1 MLTLAAV
8 IFFTVSGGPFGLEPL
23 LGYAGEHGIF
33 LLLIITPLLWD
44 IPAILTI
51 LELNSMM
58 PVTGG
63 YYQWVK
69 RALGPRW
76 GFYEGWW
83 TWLYTFVDLA
93 IYPVLFVGYL
103 SFFFP
108 QLGDLR
114 IPVCLA
120 IVWSGA
126 ILNILG
132 ISPVGKTTMLLSIF
146 VIIPFIIAFVLALQ
160 NPAHFTFPA
169 PSLKNISFPAM
180 GMALYTVMWNFF
192 GWDNATTYAEE
203 VDKPVR
209 SYLRSTMIAFIAVMC
224 IYVIV
229 VYTTLRFHIDAGELN
244 KDGFPALGVLAGG
257 KWLGSSIAV
266 GGMAG
271 ALGLFSSVLLSISR
285 VPEVMAQDG
294 FLPRKLQALHPKY
307 NTPHVSIIV
316 CAAVISFMI
325 LWSFEELIII
335 DVTLYG
341 TSLFL
346 EFVTLVVLR
355 IKAPHEQR
363 PFRVPLPIW
372 GLMILYILP
381 VAVYAIALS
390 GALLS
395 EEQKFLPAV
404 FAIGA
409 LLSAELAW
417 QVMKWRK
424 KIV

>member
-1 MLTLAAV
+1 
-8 IFFTVSGGPFGLEPL
+8 
-23 LGYAGEHGIF
+23 
-33 LLLIITPLLWD
+33 
-44 IPAILTI
+44 
-51 LELNSMM
+51 
-58 PVTGG
+58 
-63 YYQWVK
+63 K
-69 RALGPRW
+69 RF

-93 IYPVLFVGYL
+93 IYPVLFVEYL

-108 QLGDLR
+108 QLGAFK

-132 ISPVGKTTMLLSIF
+132 ISPVGKATLLLSFF
-146 VIIPFIIAFVLALQ
+146 VITPFIILFILAFHGHGQFML
-160 NPAHFTFPA
+160 PS
-169 PSLKNISFPAM
+169 PSLKGIPFSSL
-180 GMALYTVMWNFF
+180 GLALYTVMWNFF

-209 SYLRSTMIAFIAVMC
+209 SYLKSTLIAFAAVMC
-224 IYVIV
+224 IYVMT
-229 VYTTLRFHIDAGELN
+229 VYATLRFHIGAKMLN
-244 KDGFPALGVLAGG
+244 DEGYPALGVMAGG
-257 KWLGSSIAV
+257 KWLGSLIAI

-294 FLPRKLQALHPKY
+294 FLPKKLKSLHPKY
-307 NTPHVSIIV
+307 NTPHISIIV
-316 CAAVISFMI
+316 CAMVISFMI

-341 TSLFL
+341 TALFL
-346 EFVTLVVLR
+346 EFATLIVLR
-355 IKAPHEQR
+355 IKAPAEKR
-363 PFRVPLPIW
+363 PFRVPLPTW
-372 GLMILYILP
+372 ALVVVYMLP
-381 VAVYAIALS
+381 VSVYSIALS
-390 GALLS
+390 GALIS
-395 EEQKFLPAV
+395 EEKKFLPAA

-417 QVMKWRK
+417 QAVKWWRNR
-424 KIV
+424 